1 MGTKFEH
8 PSMPFPLKEVIGANR
23 KKKPMDVLE
32 RTSYDAA
39 QEGKYVDAMRPIPE
53 KDRGTPAAIYDALRK
68 EQDLI
73 EINIEADA
81 EDPDI
86 LEAQKAD
93 LLKRR
98 QALLNESLDKTA
110 ILQQASIN
118 ERVNSPGE
126 EMRDPLTRLRGYQ
139 TQLQR
144 LDSELQKA
152 LIDGNEPKDVVKN
165 FGEGGRAVSYE
176 DATHAVSE
184 LKRALSKEIAY
195 KVMLLQQQS
204 SSGSKPSER
213 LAEMAQR
220 EDDENIER
228 TREKIQV
235 ETREQSP
242 IQARAAK
249 KELRRTKKEAFSEQL
264 EKIRLMKDI
273 CYKAVD
279 NVEKRATFK
288 KLLPFTKSKKNYQSL
303 MILAG
308 EIGSA
313 HLPEFYENKTEEE
326 MVQATKDLEEK
337 LLKTLEEA
345 GIKPE
350 EL

>member
-1 MGTKFEH
+1 MH
-8 PSMPFPLKEVIGANR
+8 
-23 KKKPMDVLE
+23 LE
-32 RTSYDAA
+32 RS
-39 QEGKYVDAMRPIPE
+39 RIS
-53 KDRGTPAAIYDALRK
+53 LRST
-68 EQDLI
+68 L
-73 EINIEADA
+73 EADA

-152 LIDGNEPKDVVKN
+152 LIDGNEPEGCCEK
-165 FGEGGRAVSYE
+165 FREGGRAVSYE
-176 DATHAVSE
+176 DATRAVSE

-249 KELRRTKKEAFSEQL
+249 KS
-264 EKIRLMKDI
+264 
-273 CYKAVD
+273 
-279 NVEKRATFK
+279 
-288 KLLPFTKSKKNYQSL
+288 
-303 MILAG
+303 
-308 EIGSA
+308 
-313 HLPEFYENKTEEE
+313 
-326 MVQATKDLEEK
+326 
-337 LLKTLEEA
+337 
-345 GIKPE
+345 
-350 EL
+350 